1 MRVALGEPGAHVFL
15 AQVGDVH
22 GEHSIRMK
30 AQISSLPG
38 AAENALHERGTRAPL
53 RCGCRAA
60 DVHAASGEK
69 SARFP
74 LGTIDM
80 LLWIRHLS
88 PTATPWREK
97 SGSLEFRSVQRRNTD
112 GEEESE
118 EGRQEA

>member
-1 MRVALGEPGAHVFL
+1 MN
-15 AQVGDVH
+15 
-22 GEHSIRMK
+22 

-38 AAENALHERGTRAPL
+38 AAENALHERSAPAPL
-53 RCGCRAA
+53 HCGRGAAGVRAA
-60 DVHAASGEK
+60 AARK
-69 SARFP
+69 NARFP